1 MHPLVGDL
9 SGKTADELLE
19 TMSTLHNRLGAV
31 RRSGNTN
38 MAGQLLNQLIRL
50 SLINAE
56 WQRSNQQNRIPS
68 LKTVWILANG
78 RHELDWAL
86 VQCGSN

>member
-38 MAGQLLNQLIRL
+38 MAGQLLNVIATYQAEFDKRRMAEIKSAEQNPIFKD
-50 SLINAE
+50 SLDI
-56 WQRSNQQNRIPS
+56 
-68 LKTVWILANG
+68 G
-78 RHELDWAL
+78 
-86 VQCGSN
+86 

>member
-9 SGKTADELLE
+9 SGKTTDELLE

-38 MAGQLLNQLIRL
+38 MVGQLLNVIATYQAEFDKRRMAEIKSAEQNPIFKD
-50 SLINAE
+50 SLDI
-56 WQRSNQQNRIPS
+56 
-68 LKTVWILANG
+68 G
-78 RHELDWAL
+78 
-86 VQCGSN
+86 

>member
-31 RRSGNTN
+31 RRSGNTD
-38 MAGQLLNQLIRL
+38 MAGQLLNVIATYQAEFDKRRMAEIKSAEQNPIFKD
-50 SLINAE
+50 SLDI
-56 WQRSNQQNRIPS
+56 
-68 LKTVWILANG
+68 G
-78 RHELDWAL
+78 
-86 VQCGSN
+86 